1 MLAGKANRWL
11 LICLKL
17 DCIFSGLIFL
27 LEEQVRREVCV
38 CVWNVEDAINVI
50 YLRVLSERVK

>member
-1 MLAGKANRWL
+1 MPGGV
-11 LICLKL
+11 C
-17 DCIFSGLIFL
+17 
-27 LEEQVRREVCV
+27 VCV